1 MKTVEFRQPDMS
13 PEDPQSPDFRKDWW
27 YVEMNKLWIFRRQTL
42 PAKQLNNRKTVRY
55 QTEPESTA
63 RQ

>member
-27 YVEMNKLWIFRRQTL
+27 YVEMNKLWIFRRQSL
-42 PAKQLNNRKTVRY
+42 PAAQLNNRKPS
-55 QTEPESTA
+55 QCQEA
-63 RQ
+63 LC